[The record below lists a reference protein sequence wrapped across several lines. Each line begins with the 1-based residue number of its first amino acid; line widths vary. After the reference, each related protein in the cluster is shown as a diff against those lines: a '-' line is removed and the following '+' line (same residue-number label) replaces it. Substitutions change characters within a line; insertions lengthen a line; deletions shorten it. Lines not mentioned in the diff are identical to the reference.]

1 MSTQNEVKEN
11 WRERRDLVLAVR
23 QRVSDQLVKLNNAI
37 APEAGPNAE
46 DLLRIEA
53 LQFELG
59 QLEEAFDDAERKYL
73 TYSLGSD
80 PTSKN
85 ENEGEED
92 NG

>member
-59 QLEEAFDDAERKYL
+59 QLEEAFDTAEQKYL
-73 TYSLGSD
+73 TYSLD
-80 PTSKN
+80 TDLTKK
-85 ENEGEED
+85 GEED